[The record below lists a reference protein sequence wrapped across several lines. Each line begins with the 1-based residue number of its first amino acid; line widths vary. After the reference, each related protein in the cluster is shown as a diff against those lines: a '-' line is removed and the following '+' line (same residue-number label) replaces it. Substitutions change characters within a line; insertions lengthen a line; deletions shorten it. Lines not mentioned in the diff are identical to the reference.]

1 MRRLSLNHARG
12 QVPGPGTL
20 LAGLVLLLVAG
31 VLLAAYSQLAAENTA
46 LQKQLQAR
54 QAVISPAVISQTGAS
69 AGKSALVSSQTSS
82 AEIAQ
87 AQAHIQTPWLPL
99 LNTLEKVQQPQLYW
113 MQLAPDAKR
122 KHIRM
127 TVLAP
132 HRKQGWALV
141 ERLKQQSGLADVK
154 LNTSEA
160 TDVNGVMM
168 TTLQLE
174 AGWRY

>member
-31 VLLAAYSQLAAENTA
+31 VLLAAYSQLAAENAA

-54 QAVISPAVISQTGAS
+54 QAVISPAIISQTG
-69 AGKSALVSSQTSS
+69 KSTLVSSQTSS

-141 ERLKQQSGLADVK
+141 ERLKQQPGLADVK

>member
-1 MRRLSLNHARG
+1 MRRLAFNHAQG
-12 QVPGPGTL
+12 QAPGPGTL
-20 LAGLVLLLVAG
+20 LAGLLLLLVAG
-31 VLLAAYSQLAAENTA
+31 VLLAFYNQLAADNAA
-46 LQKQLQAR
+46 LQQQLQAR
-54 QAVISPAVISQTGAS
+54 QAVISPAGALRGKPAS
-69 AGKSALVSSQTSS
+69 ASMQASS
-82 AEIAQ
+82 AEFAQ
-87 AQAHIQTPWLPL
+87 AQAQIQTPWLPL

-132 HRKQGWALV
+132 HRKEGWALV
-141 ERLKQQSGLADVK
+141 ERLKQQPGLADVK
-154 LNTSEA
+154 LNTSES
-160 TDVNGVMM
+160 TDVNGVIM

>member
-20 LAGLVLLLVAG
+20 LAGLLLLLVAG
-31 VLLAAYSQLAAENTA
+31 VLLAAYSQLAAENAA

-54 QAVISPAVISQTGAS
+54 QAVIASADAAVGKS

-87 AQAHIQTPWLPL
+87 AQAHIQTPWIPL

>member
-1 MRRLSLNHARG
+1 MRRLKLNHARG

-20 LAGLVLLLVAG
+20 VSGLVLLLISGALIAV
-31 VLLAAYSQLAAENTA
+31 YSQLAEDNAA
-46 LQKQLQAR
+46 LQKQLEAR
-54 QAVISPAVISQTGAS
+54 QVAISPVVNKQTTLSLAS
-69 AGKSALVSSQTSS
+69 NQAITTEI
-82 AEIAQ
+82 AEAQ
-87 AQAHIQTPWLPL
+87 AQIQTPWIAL

-132 HRKQGWALV
+132 HRQQGWALV
-141 ERLKQQSGLADVK
+141 ARLKRQSALADVK
-154 LNTSEA
+154 LNASES
-160 TDVNGVMM
+160 TDVNGLMM

-174 AGWRY
+174 AGWLY

>member
-1 MRRLSLNHARG
+1 
-12 QVPGPGTL
+12 
-20 LAGLVLLLVAG
+20 
-31 VLLAAYSQLAAENTA
+31 
-46 LQKQLQAR
+46 
-54 QAVISPAVISQTGAS
+54 
-69 AGKSALVSSQTSS
+69 
-82 AEIAQ
+82 
-87 AQAHIQTPWLPL
+87 
-99 LNTLEKVQQPQLYW
+99 VQQPQLYW

>member
-1 MRRLSLNHARG
+1 MRRLTLNHAQG

-20 LAGLVLLLVAG
+20 LVGLLLLLVAG
-31 VLLAAYSQLAAENTA
+31 VLLAVYSQLAADNAA
-46 LQKQLQAR
+46 LQQQLQAR
-54 QAVISPAVISQTGAS
+54 QAMIAPAGA
-69 AGKSALVSSQTSS
+69 APDKVALASKLASS
-82 AEIAQ
+82 AELAQ
-87 AQAHIQTPWLPL
+87 AQAQIQTPWLPL
-99 LNTLEKVQQPQLYW
+99 LNSLEKVQQPQLYW

-132 HRKQGWALV
+132 HRQQGWALV
-141 ERLKQQSGLADVK
+141 ERLKQQPGLADVK
-154 LNTSEA
+154 LNTSES

>member
-1 MRRLSLNHARG
+1 MRRLSLNYARG

-20 LAGLVLLLVAG
+20 LAGLVLLLVAC
-31 VLLAAYSQLAAENTA
+31 VLLAAYSRLAAENAA
-46 LQKQLQAR
+46 LQQQLQAR
-54 QAVISPAVISQTGAS
+54 QAVIST
-69 AGKSALVSSQTSS
+69 AGKPAGKPSTLSQASS

>member
-20 LAGLVLLLVAG
+20 VSGLVLLLISG
-31 VLLAAYSQLAAENTA
+31 VLIAVYGQLAEGNAA
-46 LQKQLQAR
+46 LQKQLEAHQAAVSPVVNKQTNPSLASN
-54 QAVISPAVISQTGAS
+54 QAVT
-69 AGKSALVSSQTSS
+69 
-82 AEIAQ
+82 AEIAE
-87 AQAHIQTPWLPL
+87 AQAHIQTPWIPL

-132 HRKQGWALV
+132 HRQQGWALV
-141 ERLKQQSGLADVK
+141 ARLKRQSGLADVK
-154 LNTSEA
+154 LNASES
-160 TDVNGVMM
+160 TDVNGLIM

-174 AGWRY
+174 AGWLY

>member
-20 LAGLVLLLVAG
+20 LAGLLLLLVAG
-31 VLLAAYSQLAAENTA
+31 VLLAAYSQLTAENTA

-54 QAVISPAVISQTGAS
+54 QAIISPAGETSLINKQ
-69 AGKSALVSSQTSS
+69 SSKQASS

>member
-1 MRRLSLNHARG
+1 MMRRLSLNHARG
-12 QVPGPGTL
+12 QAPGPGTL
-20 LAGLVLLLVAG
+20 AAGLLLLLVAG
-31 VLLAAYSQLAAENTA
+31 VLAGVYSQLAGENAA

-54 QAVISPAVISQTGAS
+54 QAIISPAGETISKPDLAS
-69 AGKSALVSSQTSS
+69 RQASS
-82 AEIAQ
+82 AEIAE
-87 AQAHIQTPWLPL
+87 ARSHIQTPWIPL

-132 HRKQGWALV
+132 HRQQGWALV

-154 LNTSEA
+154 LNASEA